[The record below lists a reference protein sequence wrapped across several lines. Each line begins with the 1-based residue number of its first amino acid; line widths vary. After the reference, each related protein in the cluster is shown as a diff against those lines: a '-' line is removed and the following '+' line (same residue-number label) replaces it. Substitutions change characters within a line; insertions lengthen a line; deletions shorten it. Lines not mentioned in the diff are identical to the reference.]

1 MTLPGLS
8 SIGTSPILP
17 TLPQRVETPATG
29 GAGETSGFGRL
40 MHDAVTHVEQGQ
52 QRAASSIQDLLT
64 GKNQDILPVVA
75 EVAEAD
81 MSFKMLMAVRNKV
94 IEAYKQTMNMQI

>member
-17 TLPQRVETPATG
+17 TIPRPAETPAAG
-29 GAGETSGFGRL
+29 GAAGFGQF
-40 MHDAVTHVEQGQ
+40 MHDAVAHVEQGQ
-52 QRAASSIQDLLT
+52 LKATASIQDLLT
-64 GKNQDILPVVA
+64 GKSQDILPVVA
-75 EVAEAD
+75 EVAKAD